1 MQVYWKYPE
10 ELVLE
15 EVRGA
20 GLGEK
25 VVKLNG
31 AVPYPIRAFIAGTF
45 FRALLP

>member
-31 AVPYPIRAFIAGTF
+31 AAPYPIRAFIAGTF